1 MKAYQKLKKTFY
13 SKQERKIKVAKK
25 LSIFNKFLFSLNV
38 IAALFLLGAFAV
50 PHISSEK
57 FSFLAFLSLAVPFLV
72 GVNGLFF
79 LYWALRKNRYLWLSL
94 VILVF
99 GYFVLGTFIKFGF
112 SEEPVLIEDLSVM
125 SYNVRGFN
133 KYEELDNRFVFEDI
147 KAFVDHEQPDIICF
161 QEPGYGRKRE
171 YLKDYPYHDLQYIY
185 MNKKVLLGFFSKYP
199 IIKSD
204 FICFPDSHN
213 NAAYADILYQND
225 TIRVYNVHLQSLG
238 VTPGSRAIHGQPSDK
253 LFKKV
258 SKNFSIQQQQ
268 AKMVKENMDD
278 CPYKQILCGDFNN
291 TQFSN
296 AYQTIKGDKQ
306 DTFIEKGKG
315 YGRTLDFHKVPV
327 RIDFI
332 LADQV
337 FEVKSHKNY
346 DVKYSDHYPIMASFK
361 LLGD

>member
-13 SKQERKIKVAKK
+13 SKPVRKIEVAKK
-25 LSIFNKFLFSLNV
+25 LSAFNKFLFFLNL
-38 IAALFLLGAFAV
+38 IAALFLLGAFLV
-50 PHISSEK
+50 PHISSEQ

-79 LYWALRKNRYLWLSL
+79 LYWLLRRKRQFLLSL
-94 VILVF
+94 IILVF
-99 GYFVLGTFIKFGF
+99 GYFALGTFVKFGF
-112 SEEPVLIEDLSVM
+112 SEEPVLAEDLSVM

-147 KAFVDHEQPDIICF
+147 KAFVEQEQPDIICF

-171 YLKDYPYHDLQYIY
+171 YLKDYPYHELQYIY
-185 MNKKVLLGFFSKYP
+185 MNKKVLLGIFSKYP
-199 IIKSD
+199 IIKAD
-204 FICFPDSHN
+204 FICFPESSN
-213 NAAYADILYQND
+213 NAAYADILYRKD
-225 TIRVYNVHLQSLG
+225 TIRIYNAHLQSLG
-238 VTPGSRAIHGQPSDK
+238 VTPGTGVISNQRSDR
-253 LFKKV
+253 LFKKI
-258 SKNFSIQQQQ
+258 SKKFSIQQQQ
-268 AKMVKENMDD
+268 ARMVKANMDA
-278 CPYKQILCGDFNN
+278 CSYKQILCGDFNN

-296 AYQTIKGDKQ
+296 AYKTIKGGKQ
-306 DTFIEKGKG
+306 DTFIEKGIG

-332 LADQV
+332 LADPI

-361 LLGD
+361 LLSD

>member
-25 LSIFNKFLFSLNV
+25 LSVFNTFLFSLNV

-57 FSFLAFLSLAVPFLV
+57 FSFLAFLSLAAPFLV

-79 LYWALRKNRYLWLSL
+79 LYWALRKNRHLWLSL

-133 KYEELDNRFVFEDI
+133 KNEELDNRFVFEDI
-147 KAFVDHEQPDIICF
+147 KAFVDQEQPDIICF

-204 FICFPDSHN
+204 FICFPDSYN

-238 VTPGSRAIHGQPSDK
+238 VTPGSRAIRGQPSDK

-315 YGRTLDFHKVPV
+315 YGRTLDFHKVPF